1 MRYDIKDIGEDGID
15 LDIALGA
22 KWLREQCPDL
32 DLLNDTDSLRLA
44 GRLEPVGA
52 DFLLR
57 GRLDGELTVSCV
69 RCLEP
74 LKLEVD
80 VDLAVS
86 YIERKADA
94 AGDEEVGVEDG
105 DFALFSNG
113 KIDLAPQL
121 REELLLTLPMHPS
134 HEPACL
140 GICAICGV
148 NRDRTPCNC
157 ERKAR
162 EAASPFA
169 ALGSLKH

>member
-15 LDIALGA
+15 LDLALGA

-32 DLLNDTDSLRLA
+32 ELSNDTDTLHLS
-44 GRLEPVGA
+44 GRLESVGE

-74 LKLEVD
+74 LKLEID
-80 VDLAVS
+80 VDLTVS

-94 AGDEEVGVEDG
+94 AGDDEEGVDDG

-121 REELLLTLPMHPS
+121 REELLLALPMHPG

-140 GICAICGV
+140 GICAICGA
-148 NRDRTPCNC
+148 NRDRNPCDC
-157 ERKAR
+157 ERKVR
-162 EAASPFA
+162 EATSPFS